1 MLAHLPD
8 RANYAGNMPVYFL
21 PSSASTDPTARR
33 GVRIIGL
40 LVAGL
45 LLTGCGTAAPQQ
57 PAPKPSTTAVQATPE
72 SPDPTEAPEK
82 PEFVPVGNV
91 EVGQG
96 HVLLGDLDRATGV
109 TALPNN
115 EFLITQG
122 ETGQFRWLTQ
132 SGEVKDV
139 TGPAADQ
146 LHKQVSDA
154 AADIKAK
161 TDPVEPPDAKNP
173 DPADNATDPESPET
187 PSIPEAPGSSE
198 APARPEATED
208 PAQTESPE
216 SSGPAKPGVT
226 QEVAPV
232 PGIFGV
238 ALSPDFANDSLIYAF
253 VSTGTASKVVALGWS
268 QGQITFERDVLTDLP
283 AGEGR
288 NGGALGFGPDGY
300 LYVSVGDTG
309 TPQLA
314 QELTSEA
321 GKILRVLPDG
331 TLPGNNPLSKS
342 AVWSL
347 GHRNVTGLT
356 WTDQGAM
363 YAVEQ
368 GQSVADELNL
378 IIPGA
383 NYGWPLVE
391 GAGHDGTDVEGGAM
405 SAQEAL
411 DRGFTAPALEWQW
424 SPQKL
429 TTADPVGIVATE
441 EGLYIPGF
449 NGQRLWRVGLLENGL
464 ALTQE
469 FYTQTFGS
477 LGAIALGQDQ
487 SLVFLTAN
495 TAPNPGAASIKPP
508 IENSEEVPLGTRDRL
523 IEFKVTY

>member
-8 RANYAGNMPVYFL
+8 RANYAGNMPLYFL
-21 PSSASTDPTARR
+21 SSSASTDPTTRR
-33 GVRIIGL
+33 GVPIIGL

-57 PAPKPSTTAVQATPE
+57 PAPKPSPTAVQATPE
-72 SPDPTEAPEK
+72 GPDPTEAPEN
-82 PEFVPVGNV
+82 PDFVPVGNV

-154 AADIKAK
+154 ASDIKAK

-173 DPADNATDPESPET
+173 DPADNAGDPESPE
-187 PSIPEAPGSSE
+187 
-198 APARPEATED
+198 ATED
-208 PAQTESPE
+208 L
-216 SSGPAKPGVT
+216 
-226 QEVAPV
+226 APV

-238 ALSPDFANDSLIYAF
+238 ALSPDFASDSLIYAF
-253 VSTGTASKVVALGWS
+253 VSTGTASKVVAMGWS
-268 QGQITFERDVLTDLP
+268 QGQVTFERDVLTDLP

-331 TLPGNNPLSKS
+331 GLPGNNPLSKS

-368 GQSVADELNL
+368 GQGVADELNL

-424 SPQKL
+424 SPQKM

-477 LGAIALGQDQ
+477 LGAIARGQDQ
-487 SLVFLTAN
+487 SLVFLTTN
-495 TAPNPGAASIKPP
+495 TARNPGAASIKPP
-508 IENSEEVPLGTRDRL
+508 VENSEEVPLSTRDRL